1 MRRAIITLAAAALGV
16 ATASTALA
24 GGWAVTSVD
33 SMPDRFEVGTTYTI
47 EYTVLAHGKTPVDAG
62 ASHVMLRTFDSD
74 ESRRF
79 EAVYLG
85 EGKYAVEISLPSQGT
100 WQWEVTH
107 AYGPQSLGAIEVAA
121 AGTTPASF
129 GVDDTLRV
137 ILPLATLIAAAFTVR
152 EWSRA
157 RAGTPTTETG

>member
-1 MRRAIITLAAAALGV
+1 MRRAITTLAAAALAV

-33 SMPDRFEVGTTYTI
+33 SMPDRFEAESTHTI

-62 ASHVMLRTFDSD
+62 ASHVMVRNSKAGESLRFG
-74 ESRRF
+74 
-79 EAVYLG
+79 AVYLG
-85 EGKYAVEISLPSQGT
+85 DGRYRVEMTLPVEGT

-121 AGTTPASF
+121 AGTAPAGF
-129 GVDDTLRV
+129 DVNEALKV
-137 ILPLATLIAAAFTVR
+137 VLPLATLIAAAFTVR
-152 EWSRA
+152 EWSRG
-157 RAGTPTTETG
+157 RAAAPTTETG